1 VESSAVQ
8 PQFAATVPLRAA
20 LGISGEFAVGLIFD
34 RTDAFSSNECER
46 IIALGEAGE
55 PHPAPVYGRA
65 GEEAVDTAVR
75 DVTTSYRARSDE
87 TAWVYDRLDSL
98 FGEAAEVL
106 SLPVGPIS
114 ESVQILRYGAGC
126 HFGLWHSDA
135 GFDAHGARI
144 LSVSVELSEPG
155 DYEGG
160 MLEIVPDTVGR
171 PRTLPRGGARFFPSR
186 ALHRVTPVT
195 RGVRHALVIWTGL
208 PS

>member
-1 VESSAVQ
+1 
-8 PQFAATVPLRAA
+8 
-20 LGISGEFAVGLIFD
+20 VGLIYD
-34 RTDAFSSNECER
+34 RTDAFSADECDR
-46 IIALGEAGE
+46 IIALGEDGE

-87 TAWVYDRLDSL
+87 TAWVYERLDALSA
-98 FGEAAEVL
+98 EAATAL
-106 SLPVGPIS
+106 GLPVGPIS
-114 ESVQILRYGAGC
+114 ESIQILRYGPGG

-144 LSVSVELSEPG
+144 LSVSVELSERG

-186 ALHRVTPVT
+186 ALHRVTPVA
-195 RGVRHALVIWTGL
+195 RGVRHALVIWTGA